1 MNRITTLTIV
11 SSLALLLGGMGC
23 TGPTKR
29 GIEARKQASARFD
42 SIRSRVDF
50 DQADQAFRAG
60 DLITAK
66 RHLDVAIS
74 KVDDD
79 ADYWVLL
86 GRVYLENGS
95 LGDASKS
102 FDQAHTIDP
111 ENADACYFQGI
122 VDQRLDR
129 ANEAVE
135 HYLAALEIAED
146 NAGMLVAAVDTLIS
160 EERFEDADRL
170 LKEKGVAFRETA
182 AIHHLAGR
190 VAMFQEKWPDAVD
203 HLDRAVLLDDEDQWM
218 LEDLARAQLG
228 AHRTTDCLQTIARL
242 EEIVTDRV
250 EEREL
255 LRLRGRALVDGG
267 RLREAREVFL
277 DFTNLNPEDVSGWIE
292 FGLVCLEV
300 GDHRRVVKCGQR
312 LVVLEP
318 DQFEG
323 YFLLGQAALEER
335 SFDDAVTL
343 FRRAVAIAPERNEPK
358 LALGM
363 ACELAGRYAEAYR
376 VFAELAER
384 NPTDTRVREL
394 LTGVGDVLD

>member
-11 SSLALLLGGMGC
+11 SGLGILLGSAGC
-23 TGPTKR
+23 SGPTKR
-29 GIEARKQASARFD
+29 GIEARKAAVSRFD
-42 SIRSRVDF
+42 AIRSRVDF

-60 DLITAK
+60 DLISAK

-79 ADYWVLL
+79 PAYWVLL

-95 LGDASKS
+95 LGDAAKS
-102 FDQAHTIDP
+102 FDRAHEIDP
-111 ENADACYFQGI
+111 RNADACYFQGI

-129 ANEAVE
+129 ANEAVD
-135 HYLAALEIAED
+135 HYLSALEIAEE
-146 NAGMLVAAVDTLIS
+146 NAGMLVAAVDTLIG
-160 EERFEDADRL
+160 EERFEDAERL
-170 LKEKGVAFRETA
+170 LKDKGGAFRETA

-190 VAMFQEKWPDAVD
+190 VAMFQENWGDAVD

-228 AHRTTDCLQTIARL
+228 AHRTSDCLETIKRL
-242 EEIVTDRV
+242 EGIVTDRV

-255 LRLRGRALVDGG
+255 LRLRGRCLVDGG

-277 DFTNLNPEDVSGWIE
+277 DFTNLNPEDVAGWIE

-312 LVVLEP
+312 LVVLGP
-318 DQFEG
+318 DRFEG

-335 SFDDAVTL
+335 SFDDAITL
-343 FRRAVAIAPERNEPK
+343 FGRASEIAPDRDEPR

-376 VFAELAER
+376 AFAELAER
-384 NPTDTRVREL
+384 NPTDPRVRKL
-394 LTGVGDVLD
+394 LTGVGESLD